1 MLKGSNTV
9 SRYYPLRKSIKILEE
24 KTIRQPET
32 IVSALENKR
41 TTTNHI
47 YNAGTFKGL
56 VVNGPV
62 LKGSYN
68 RGLNVFNLKQ
78 VVNGPVLKGSY
89 NIMNSIVDIIIVVN
103 GSDLKGSYNNDLPI
117 RFLSV
122 L

>member
-9 SRYYPLRKSIKILEE
+9 SRYYPLRKSIKILEG

-56 VVNGPV
+56 
-62 LKGSYN
+62 
-68 RGLNVFNLKQ
+68 

>member
-9 SRYYPLRKSIKILEE
+9 SRYYPLRKSIKILEG

-56 VVNGPV
+56 VVNGPAF
-62 LKGSYN
+62 KGSYN
-68 RGLNVFNLKQ
+68 QIKKMIDDGK
-78 VVNGPVLKGSY
+78 
-89 NIMNSIVDIIIVVN
+89 VVN